1 MQSIPSTVVCNYFYF
16 FFIAYAVL
24 AVVTVLGMIGVL
36 AFLKMPK
43 AMMIASGFQGLL
55 VLALAGTTA
64 LFHYLICDRAL
75 LSAASA
81 SAKPQKKVAAG
92 PRASPSL
99 NPDMMS

>member
-1 MQSIPSTVVCNYFYF
+1 MQSIPSTVICNYFYF
-16 FFIAYAVL
+16 FFVAYAVL

-75 LSAASA
+75 LAAASA
-81 SAKPQKKVAAG
+81 RPQKKMVA